1 MAQSNEQNKSPESIP
16 QYIYMNYLT
25 KSPTIIKRLNQLR
38 KMMHEQNENIDKKI
52 ENFKKNQIKILELKN
67 TINKL
72 KFLVER
78 FNSRLKQIKKSKNS
92 RRGHLK
98 LSN

>member
-1 MAQSNEQNKSPESIP
+1 M
-16 QYIYMNYLT
+16 
-25 KSPTIIKRLNQLR
+25 KRLNQLR
-38 KMMHEQNENIDKKI
+38 KMMHEQNENINKEI

-72 KFLVER
+72 KNLVEG
-78 FNSRLKQIKKSKNS
+78 FNSWLKQIKESKNL

-98 LSN
+98 WSS